1 MALKTKT
8 TRTVRRSKAVTESN
22 TSTIPRT
29 RSSKM
34 NAKKVRFSL
43 TRTMKKHS
51 LMNQIITKIIKT
63 YRLMDRGTK
72 KRRPMKASP
81 IEVHH
86 QQSTQ

>member
-1 MALKTKT
+1 MKT

-22 TSTIPRT
+22 TLTSPRT

-51 LMNQIITKIIKT
+51 LMNQIITKITT
-63 YRLMDRGTK
+63 YRLMDKGK

-81 IEVHH
+81 IKVHH
-86 QQSTQ
+86 QQLTQ

>member
-1 MALKTKT
+1 MAPKTKT

-22 TSTIPRT
+22 TLTSPRT

-51 LMNQIITKIIKT
+51 LMNQIITKITT
-63 YRLMDRGTK
+63 YRLMDKGKK

-86 QQSTQ
+86 QQLTQ